1 MWPTSGRS
9 TVTSTRF
16 TDRAHAGREL
26 AGALA
31 GRLRDRPLVL
41 ALPRGGVPV
50 AAEVATATGGDL
62 DIVVARKIGAP
73 GQPEFGIG
81 ALAEDGEPVLDART
95 LADLGV
101 TEADLTET
109 IRRERAEIDR
119 RTRAY
124 RGDRPAP
131 AVAGRE
137 VVLVDDG
144 LATGGTARAALRWLR
159 ENNPGRVVLAVPV
172 CADQA
177 ERDLADDEDVHVD
190 DIVCLHSPP
199 HFYAVG
205 QAYADFRQVTDADV
219 IRLLR
224 SRQPGTR

>member
-9 TVTSTRF
+9 TLTSTRF
-16 TDRAHAGREL
+16 TDRAQAGREL

-31 GRLRDRPLVL
+31 GHVGDARPLVL

-50 AAEVATATGGDL
+50 AAEVASAVGGDL

-81 ALAEDGEPVLDART
+81 AVAEDGEPVLDELT

-101 TEADLTET
+101 TETELADT
-109 IRRERAEIDR
+109 IRRERAEIER
-119 RTRAY
+119 RTRTY
-124 RGDRPAP
+124 RGGRPAP

-144 LATGGTARAALRWLR
+144 LATGVTARAALRWLR
-159 ENNPGRVVLAVPV
+159 ENGPRRVVLAVPT
-172 CADQA
+172 CSSQA
-177 ERDLADDEDVHVD
+177 ERDLAGDADE
-190 DIVCLHSPP
+190 IVCLHSPP
-199 HFYAVG
+199 YFYAVG
-205 QAYADFRQVTDADV
+205 QAYADFRQLADDDV

-224 SRQPGTR
+224 SRR

>member
-9 TVTSTRF
+9 TVTTTRF
-16 TDRAHAGREL
+16 IDREHAGREL

-31 GRLRDRPLVL
+31 GHVRDRPLVL

-81 ALAEDGEPVLDART
+81 ALAEDGKPVLDEPT

-101 TEADLTET
+101 SEADLADM
-109 IRRERAEIDR
+109 IRRERAEIERRR
-119 RTRAY
+119 RTY

-131 AVAGRE
+131 AVEDRE

-144 LATGGTARAALRWLR
+144 LATGVTARAALRWVR
-159 ENNPGRVVLAVPV
+159 DHAPRRVVLAVPA
-172 CADQA
+172 CASRT
-177 ERDLADDEDVHVD
+177 ERDLAEDADE
-190 DIVCLHSPP
+190 IVCLHAPP
-199 HFYAVG
+199 YFYAVG
-205 QAYADFRQVTDADV
+205 QAYADFRQLGDEDV

-224 SRQPGTR
+224 TRG

>member
-1 MWPTSGRS
+1 MWPISGRS
-9 TVTSTRF
+9 TLTSTRF
-16 TDRAHAGREL
+16 ADRAHAGREL

-31 GRLRDRPLVL
+31 GHVRDARPLVL

-50 AAEVATATGGDL
+50 AAEVASAIGGDL

-81 ALAEDGEPVLDART
+81 AVAEDGEPVLDEPT

-101 TEADLTET
+101 TETQLADT
-109 IRRERAEIDR
+109 IRRERAEIER
-119 RTRAY
+119 RTRTY

-144 LATGGTARAALRWLR
+144 LATGVTARAALRWLR
-159 ENNPGRVVLAVPV
+159 ENEPRRVVLAVPT
-172 CADQA
+172 CSSQA
-177 ERDLADDEDVHVD
+177 ERDLAGDADE
-190 DIVCLHSPP
+190 IVCLHAPP
-199 HFYAVG
+199 YFYAVG
-205 QAYADFRQVTDADV
+205 QAYADFRQVADDDV

-224 SRQPGTR
+224 SRR